1 MPYTN
6 RLSSNY
12 EKHTNIALDYDETFT
27 SNRSLWTQFV
37 SLVKQYNCTITFVT
51 YRFENSDNK
60 DICNDA
66 ETLGIDIVF
75 SGGNPKSSVFKADIW
90 IDDSPVTI
98 PSYHDMQEMLDNAPI
113 LNK

>member
-12 EKHTNIALDYDETFT
+12 EKHLNIALDYDETFT
-27 SNRSLWTQFV
+27 ANRSLWTQFV
-37 SLVKQYNCTITFVT
+37 LLAKQSNCTVTFVT
-51 YRFENSDNK
+51 YRFESGKNK
-60 DICNDA
+60 DILLDA

-75 SGGNPKSSVFKADIW
+75 SGGKQKSDVFKADIW

-98 PSYHDMQEMLDNAPI
+98 PAYSEMLDMLGI
-113 LNK
+113 D